1 MSLTPE
7 QWLRVRAIFDGAVG
21 LAADERKR
29 YVADSCAGDTELHR
43 QVSALL
49 DSHARAGAFLETP
62 AHVIVG
68 ASLGDTLLGR
78 AIGSYHVES
87 RLGAGGMGEVYLA
100 RDQKLHRPVAIK
112 LLSGQLGAD
121 TERLRRFRV
130 EAHSVSQLNHP
141 NILVIHDFGEHEG
154 RPYMV
159 TEYVEGMTL
168 RQRLQGDPIAL
179 HDAVAVGLQIAN
191 ALASAHARG
200 IVHRDV
206 KPENVMIRPDGYVK
220 VLDFGLA
227 KLATEDAPPPLAS
240 SIGTVPGAVM
250 GTPQYMSPEQARGL
264 DLDARSDVWSLGA
277 VLYEMLAGAPPFAA
291 ATTADVL
298 AGILNI
304 EPVPL
309 ELKAPSAPVHLVRTI
324 SKCLR
329 KNRPERYPTASE
341 LAADL
346 AALSRN
352 IPFDVTGTALPAGPG
367 LAQDGP
373 DVPDSGS
380 TPRTRLAKRTRL
392 VVVPFRLLRPDP
404 ETDFLSFS
412 LADAIATTLS
422 GIDSLIVRSSLAA
435 TRFAAETLDLKRI
448 ADEAEIDAVL
458 VGSLLRVQ
466 DTIRVTAQ
474 LLAAPQGTII
484 WSDRIDVAATDLI
497 RIQDELTE
505 RIVDSLSLP
514 LTVPDQQQLR
524 RDAPASAKA
533 YELYLRGNAHFYDS
547 EHWPIARDLFV
558 ECVAEDPHY
567 APAWA
572 RLGRC
577 YRLTAKFRSETVEEM
592 RENLKRA
599 DIAFRTAFELNPDLP
614 LAHHLYTPL
623 ETDLGRA
630 EEALLRLVRR
640 ARQRRADAALYAGLV
655 HACRYCG
662 LLDASV
668 AAAEQAKHID
678 PQISTGVALTY
689 WMRGEYERALE
700 GAGLHGF
707 FTGLEYLSIGRP
719 DEAIKAAEASA
730 NVVRDPTTRQYQTI
744 VPLLIKGRTEECR
757 RVLDELAPRNP
768 DPESVFYI
776 ARTYAKLGAI
786 DSAVTQFAR
795 SVDSGFCV
803 PSTFA
808 RDPWL
813 DSIRDQPGFVDAL
826 ARAQVRHDQAARKFE
841 AAGGLRLL
849 KTSH

>member
-1 MSLTPE
+1 MSLSPE
-7 QWLRVRAIFDGAVG
+7 QWSRVRAIFDGAIG
-21 LAADERKR
+21 LAGDERSR
-29 YVADSCAGDTELHR
+29 FVTDSCAGDADLQRHVT
-43 QVSALL
+43 ALL
-49 DSHARAGAFLETP
+49 DSHGRAGAFLETP

-100 RDQKLHRPVAIK
+100 RDQKLNRPVAIK
-112 LLSGQLGAD
+112 LLSGQLGGD
-121 TERLRRFRV
+121 SERLRRFRV

-141 NILVIHDFGEHEG
+141 NILVIHDFGEHDG

-168 RQRLQGDPIAL
+168 RQRLHGGPIPV
-179 HDAVAVGLQIAN
+179 HDSVSIGLQIAN

-206 KPENVMIRPDGYVK
+206 KPENVMLRPDGYVK

-227 KLATEDAPPPLAS
+227 KLASADAPSPLDSAQ
-240 SIGTVPGAVM
+240 GTVPGVLL

-264 DLDARSDVWSLGA
+264 DRDARSDVWSLGA
-277 VLYEMLAGAPPFAA
+277 ALYEMVAGTPPFVA
-291 ATTADVL
+291 ATTADLL
-298 AGILNI
+298 AAILNV

-309 ELKAPSAPVHLVRTI
+309 ELKAPSAPIHLVRTI
-324 SKCLR
+324 TRALR
-329 KNRPERYPTASE
+329 KNRMERYATAAE

-346 AALSRN
+346 ATLNRN
-352 IPFDVTGTALPAGPG
+352 
-367 LAQDGP
+367 LAQDAHSAVTSSSP
-373 DVPDSGS
+373 ETLTPPESGS
-380 TPRTRLAKRTRL
+380 TPRTRIAKRTRL
-392 VVVPFRLLRPDP
+392 VVVPFRLLRPDT

-412 LADAIATTLS
+412 LADAISTTLS
-422 GIDSLIVRSSLAA
+422 GIDSLIVRSTLSA
-435 TRFAAETLDLKRI
+435 TRFASETLDLKRI

-458 VGSLLRVQ
+458 VGTLLRVN
-466 DTIRVTAQ
+466 DRIRVTAQ
-474 LLAAPQGTII
+474 LVAAPQGTII

-514 LTVPDQQQLR
+514 LTAPDQQQLR

-547 EHWPIARDLFV
+547 EHWTIARDLFV

-577 YRLTAKFRSETVEEM
+577 YRLTAKFRSQSVEEM

-599 DIAFRTAFELNPDLP
+599 DVAFRTAFEINPDLP

-640 ARQRRADAALYAGLV
+640 ARQRRADAELYAGLV

-678 PQISTGVALTY
+678 PQISTSVPLTY

-700 GAGLHGF
+700 GAGLAGF
-707 FTGLEYLSIGRP
+707 FTGLEYLSLGRP
-719 DEAIKAAEASA
+719 DEAIRAAEASA
-730 NVVRDPTTRQYQTI
+730 IVVRDPTTRQYQTI

-786 DSAVTQFAR
+786 EPAVTQFAR

-803 PSTFA
+803 PETFA

-826 ARAQVRHDQAARKFE
+826 ARAQVRHDQAARKFRD
-841 AAGGLRLL
+841 AGGERLL
-849 KTSH
+849 KL